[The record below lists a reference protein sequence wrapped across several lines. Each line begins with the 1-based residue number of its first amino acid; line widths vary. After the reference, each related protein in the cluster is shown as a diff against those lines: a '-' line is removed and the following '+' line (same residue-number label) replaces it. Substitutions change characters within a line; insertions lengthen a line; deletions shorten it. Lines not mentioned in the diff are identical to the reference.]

1 MKTIKTYMLAVLA
14 LFFVASCAEDDGL
27 VFIATPSEEGVAFQN
42 SFASNYLLSEETADN
57 LAERFVWNE
66 ADFGAPVNVT
76 YELHGS
82 IDPTFATS
90 EIVGSTAE
98 TNIGVTVSVLLDM
111 AEELGLDD
119 DPNTADMGNT
129 GQVYFRLRAFV
140 GAGQGEPTEMISEIE
155 PLNIEVIERQPDGTC
170 ASIWAVGEATEDA
183 GWDWSSPIEFT
194 CENDVRSTHVSLIN
208 GTFRFFS
215 TEGDWASGMNFP
227 YYVSE
232 GYTIDANFEDAADG
246 DNNFRFIGTPGVY
259 ELVVDDVNKTI
270 TLNESQYYLVGEA
283 IVQTG
288 WDWANRPVMVEVD
301 PYVYSVDVELTN
313 GAFRF
318 FTVDTDWGSG
328 LNYPYFVDEGYTIDA
343 NFENAEDGD
352 SNFSF
357 IGTPGTYTLTVD
369 TANKTITL
377 N

>member
-1 MKTIKTYMLAVLA
+1 MLAVLA
-14 LFFVASCAEDDGL
+14 LFFAAGCAEDDGL
-27 VFIATPSEEGVAFQN
+27 VFIATPGEEGVAFQN
-42 SFASNYLLSEETADN
+42 TFAANYLLSEETADN
-57 LAERFVWNE
+57 LAERFVWND

-76 YELHGS
+76 YELLS
-82 IDPTFATS
+82 SLDPTFATS
-90 EIVGSTAE
+90 EIVGSTSE
-98 TNIGVTVSVLLDM
+98 TNLGITVGDLLEM
-111 AEELGLDD
+111 AEALGLDD
-119 DPNTADMGNT
+119 DPNTTDMGNT
-129 GQVYFRLRAFV
+129 GQVYFRLRAYV
-140 GAGQGEPTEMISEIE
+140 GAGAGDEPTEMISEIE
-155 PLNIEVIERQPDGTC
+155 SLNIEVIEKQPDGTC
-170 ASIWAVGEATEDA
+170 ASIFAVGEATEDA

-194 CENDVRSTHVSLIN
+194 CENDVRSAHVSLVN
-208 GTFRFFS
+208 GAFRFFG
-215 TEGDWASGMNFP
+215 TEGDWASGMNYP
-227 YYVSE
+227 YYVDA
-232 GYTIDANFEDAADG
+232 GYTIDANFEDAMDG
-246 DNNFRFIGTPGVY
+246 DNNFQFIGTPGVY
-259 ELVVDDVNKTI
+259 ELVVDDVNQTI

-288 WDWANRPVMVEVD
+288 WDWSNRPEMPEVE

-328 LNYPYFVDEGYTIDA
+328 LNYPYFEEEGYTIDA

-369 TANKTITL
+369 TMNKTITL